1 MVFVMSCI
9 KDPYFNFVVATIGN
23 SCYHT
28 TTAHHTWSTHWWWNV
43 HVHIYAYV
51 TCLKFIFM
59 VLWLILFSEFF
70 SHRIDL
76 QEGRRIIYPSLHLFY
91 IVEMISIVCEFV
103 NKDSLFTNGDYDS
116 LRANPLGTS
125 KTGFGQVKIMKKFV
139 WIIRT
144 FF

>member
-51 TCLKFIFM
+51 TCLNFIFM

-76 QEGRRIIYPSLHLFY
+76 QEGRRIIHPSLHLFY
-91 IVEMISIVCEFV
+91 MVEMINIVLLVRKPNLEKCSNYS
-103 NKDSLFTNGDYDS
+103 NKFFHNFHLSESSFTCPKWVS
-116 LRANPLGTS
+116 A
-125 KTGFGQVKIMKKFV
+125 KTVISHHL
-139 WIIRT
+139 
-144 FF
+144 

>member
-1 MVFVMSCI
+1 
-9 KDPYFNFVVATIGN
+9 
-23 SCYHT
+23 
-28 TTAHHTWSTHWWWNV
+28 
-43 HVHIYAYV
+43 
-51 TCLKFIFM
+51 M

-139 WIIRT
+139 WIIRPCT
-144 FF
+144 GCVLPYTSTILQPPKYSENNDVSIVSDISITRNWG